1 MTERKA
7 RKLVTISRQDLRDA
21 LFRGLKHGT
30 TRHGLHVHCA
40 DHTPRVRPMSAT
52 RKIRCEELH
61 IEPHMRH
68 KQATVI
74 MVTLVALGVASWAAE
89 HYCGINA
96 DVCYAVASASLASP
110 LANLLADV

>member
-1 MTERKA
+1 MKQK
-7 RKLVTISRQDLRDA
+7 KLVTISRADLREA
-21 LFRGLKHGT
+21 LFHGLKHGT
-30 TRHGLHVHCA
+30 TRRGLHVKCSA
-40 DHTPRVRPMSAT
+40 ALEHTPRVRPMSAT

-61 IEPHMRH
+61 IEPHMKR
-68 KQATVI
+68 KQASVI
-74 MVTLVALGVASWAAE
+74 VVTLVGLGVASWAAE